1 LDLTDIQDFACVQ
14 WRYQPSSLIPA
25 RSKVLT
31 LSKAPVIS
39 IVDDDESVR
48 EATEFLVRSL
58 GYAAATYSSAEE
70 YLQSGRLY
78 DCSCLITD
86 LRMPGMSGADLQDAL
101 IADGNRTPVIFIS
114 ASLDEQ
120 VRARVLDAGAYGFL
134 HKPFDEQ
141 SLIECLNKAL
151 NGEPAEQ

>member
-1 LDLTDIQDFACVQ
+1 V
-14 WRYQPSSLIPA
+14 A
-25 RSKVLT
+25 RLAAFPYASPRNKVVT
-31 LSKAPVIS
+31 LPKAPVIS

-70 YLQSGRLY
+70 YLRSGHI
-78 DCSCLITD
+78 DDSSCLITD
-86 LRMPGMSGADLQDAL
+86 LRMPGMSGADLQDLL
-101 IADGNRTPVIFIS
+101 IADGYRTPVIFIS

-120 VRARVLDAGAYGFL
+120 IRARVLDAGAYGFL

-141 SLIECLNKAL
+141 SLIDCLNKAL
-151 NGEPAEQ
+151 NGEAAEQ

>member
-1 LDLTDIQDFACVQ
+1 
-14 WRYQPSSLIPA
+14 
-25 RSKVLT
+25 
-31 LSKAPVIS
+31 VIS

-58 GYAAATYSSAEE
+58 GYSAASYASAEE
-70 YLQSGRLY
+70 YLQSGRV
-78 DCSCLITD
+78 DDSSCLITD

-120 VRARVLDAGAYGFL
+120 VRSRVLDAGAYGFL
-134 HKPFDEQ
+134 HKPFEEQ
-141 SLIECLNKAL
+141 SLIDCLHRAL
-151 NGEPAEQ
+151 NGETAEL

>member
-1 LDLTDIQDFACVQ
+1 
-14 WRYQPSSLIPA
+14 
-25 RSKVLT
+25 

-70 YLQSGRLY
+70 YLRSGV
-78 DCSCLITD
+78 DDSSCLITD
-86 LRMPGMSGADLQDAL
+86 LRMPGMSGADLQDVL
-101 IADGNRTPVIFIS
+101 IADGYRTPVIFIS

-120 VRARVLDAGAYGFL
+120 VRTRVLDAGAYGFL